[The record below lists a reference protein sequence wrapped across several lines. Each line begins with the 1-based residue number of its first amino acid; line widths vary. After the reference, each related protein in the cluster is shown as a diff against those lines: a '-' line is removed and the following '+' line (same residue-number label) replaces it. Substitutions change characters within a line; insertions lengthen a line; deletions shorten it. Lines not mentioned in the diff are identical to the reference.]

1 MSDTTDHL
9 SKDVSDMLAAL
20 RAAQENAPPVAV
32 LVGVVGEALQRK
44 NELISILAEPVLA
57 SDCACSGCVQM
68 REIICNE
75 LEIRMV
81 HIVLD
86 PETVAK
92 CVNTVQ

>member
-20 RAAQENAPPVAV
+20 RAAQENMPPVSV

-86 PETVAK
+86 PEAVA
-92 CVNTVQ
+92 NA